1 MHVIPR
7 STDGRRLR
15 LPLRA
20 DEGAVCLGSF
30 RRGSAESGG
39 YAPGKLS
46 PDGTLAPL
54 SSHELRL
61 EAMRFRRGA
70 NRARQRSDFANAA
83 RLDAAA
89 DEFQRKA
96 DELAK

>member
-1 MHVIPR
+1 M
-7 STDGRRLR
+7 TEDQ
-15 LPLRA
+15 
-20 DEGAVCLGSF
+20 
-30 RRGSAESGG
+30 SGPHQKRFAYWSG
-39 YAPGKLS
+39 YAPGKPS

-70 NRARQRSDFANAA
+70 NSARQRSDFANAA